1 MTCTG
6 ISPKPFNGLLIEM
19 AMARHF
25 VHHKNAQ
32 LLTSALADCNYKY
45 NAVVLSSVWY
55 IMSFVM

>member
-19 AMARHF
+19 ATARHF

-45 NAVVLSSVWY
+45 NGCQADCNY
-55 IMSFVM
+55 K